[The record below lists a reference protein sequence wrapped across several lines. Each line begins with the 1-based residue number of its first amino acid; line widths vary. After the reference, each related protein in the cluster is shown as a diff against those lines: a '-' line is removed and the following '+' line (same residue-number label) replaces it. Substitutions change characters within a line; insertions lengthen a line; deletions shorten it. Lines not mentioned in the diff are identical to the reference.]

1 MRGHTPIF
9 MSTRILLI
17 THAPLAQ
24 ALHACAAHVF
34 PDCAAELLVL
44 DVPAHEAPEATLA
57 AAQALLAAAPAL
69 PQTLVLTDVLGA
81 TPCNVAQRLVQA
93 RSDCSLVTGV
103 NLPML
108 LRALCYRHE
117 ALDTLVSRAV
127 DGGKAGVMRVE
138 NALAASTLRCPCP

>member
-1 MRGHTPIF
+1 
-9 MSTRILLI
+9 MSTRILLL

-44 DVPAHEAPEATLA
+44 DVPAHEAPEDSLA
-57 AAQALLAAAPAL
+57 AAQALLASAAPQ

-93 RSDCSLVTGV
+93 QTDYALVTGV

-117 ALDTLVSRAV
+117 ALDSLVSRAV

-138 NALAASTLRCPCP
+138 SALSAPSLRCPRP

>member
-1 MRGHTPIF
+1 
-9 MSTRILLI
+9 MSTRIFLL

-44 DVPAHEAPEATLA
+44 DVPAHEAPEDSLA
-57 AAQALLAAAPAL
+57 AAQALLASAAPQ

-81 TPCNVAQRLVQA
+81 TPCNVAQRLVQQPA
-93 RSDCSLVTGV
+93 DCALVTGV

-117 ALDTLVSRAV
+117 ALDSLVSRAV

-138 NALAASTLRCPCP
+138 SALSAPTLRCPCP

>member
-1 MRGHTPIF
+1 

-34 PDCAAELLVL
+34 PDCAGELLVQ
-44 DVPAHEAPEATLA
+44 DVPAHEAPEDSLA
-57 AAQALLAAAPAL
+57 QAQALLAQQAPAGAL
-69 PQTLVLTDVLGA
+69 LVLTDVLGA

-93 RSDCSLVTGV
+93 RADSRLVTGV

-108 LRALCYRHE
+108 LRALCYRQE
-117 ALDTLVSRAV
+117 ALDSLVSRAV

-138 NALAASTLRCPCP
+138 SALAAPTLRCPVHD

>member
-1 MRGHTPIF
+1 
-9 MSTRILLI
+9 MSTRILLL

-44 DVPAHEAPEATLA
+44 DVPAHEAPEDSLA
-57 AAQALLAAAPAL
+57 AAQALLASAAPQ

-93 RSDCSLVTGV
+93 QTDYALVTGV

-117 ALDTLVSRAV
+117 ALDSLVSRAV

-138 NALAASTLRCPCP
+138 SALSAPSLRCARP